1 MCVTIHRPMGLKRWI
16 KHRSNDL
23 LRRYGFEIVPT
34 ESLYEWQRIVVDEP
48 CWHSCS
54 LSDEALGYLK
64 PDNPKLIALRQRY
77 SLFDADVTTPSVWN
91 DQLVSADD
99 IAYFRGDNAW
109 VWQVRGK
116 NSNVLAYAISFYYL
130 KSMDRLGLLDK
141 FIEDENFGNFVFSIA
156 GHHVSRDLLDSI
168 AEIYFL
174 DRHLGIGS
182 RVGFRVLDVGAGYGR
197 LAHRMVSALSGVE
210 RYYCT
215 DAVAVSTFVS
225 EYYLRFR
232 SADKAVVIPL
242 DEIETALSGHPVD
255 LAINIHSFSECR
267 MQAIEWWIRLLSRH
281 RVKNLM
287 IVPNWPTGRG
297 ERLLTNDGQDFLPL
311 LEQYGYRTVVKEPKY
326 LDPVVQEFGLYP
338 SWHHLLEFHE

>member
-1 MCVTIHRPMGLKRWI
+1 MGLKRWV
-16 KHRSNDL
+16 KHQADDL

-34 ESLYEWQRIVVDEP
+34 EILYEWQRIVVDKP
-48 CWHSCS
+48 CRRNCS

-64 PDNPKLIALRQRY
+64 PDNPKLVDLQQRY
-77 SLFDADVTTPSVWN
+77 SVFDADATTPLLWN
-91 DQLVSADD
+91 DSHVSAED
-99 IAYFRGDNAW
+99 IPYFRGDNAW

-116 NSNVLAYAISFYYL
+116 NTNVLAYAISFYYL

-141 FIEDENFGNFVFSIA
+141 LIEDENFGNFTFSIA
-156 GHHVSRDLLDSI
+156 GRQVSRDLLDSI
-168 AEIYFL
+168 VEIYFL

-182 RVGFRVLDVGAGYGR
+182 RGGFRVLDVGAGYGR
-197 LAHRMVSALSGVE
+197 LAHRMVSGLSGVE

-225 EYYLRFR
+225 DYYLRFR
-232 SADKAVVIPL
+232 GVDRAVAVPL
-242 DEIETALSGHPVD
+242 DEIEATLCGHPVD

-267 MQAIEWWIRLLSRH
+267 MQAIEWWIRLLSRQ
-281 RVKNLM
+281 RVKHLM
-287 IVPNWPTGRG
+287 IVPNWSTGRG

-326 LDPVVQEFGLYP
+326 LDPVVQEFGLQP
-338 SWHHLLEFHE
+338 SWHHLLEFHK

>member
-1 MCVTIHRPMGLKRWI
+1 MGLKRWI
-16 KHRSNDL
+16 KHGANDL

-34 ESLYEWQRIVVDEP
+34 ESLYEWQRIVVDKP
-48 CWHSCS
+48 CWHNCS

-64 PDNPKLIALRQRY
+64 PDNPNLVGLQQRY
-77 SLFDADVTTPSVWN
+77 SLFDADVTAPSVWN
-91 DQLVSADD
+91 DQHVSAED

-130 KSMDRLGLLDK
+130 KSMDHLGLLDK
-141 FIEDENFGNFVFSIA
+141 LIEDENFGNFVFSMA
-156 GHHVSRDLLDSI
+156 AQQVSRDLLDSI

-174 DRHLGIGS
+174 DRHLGLSS

-232 SADKAVVIPL
+232 SADRAIVIPL
-242 DEIETALSGHPVD
+242 DEIETALRGHPVD
-255 LAINIHSFSECR
+255 LAINIHSFSECS
-267 MQAIEWWIRLLSRH
+267 MQAIEWWIRLLSSH

-287 IVPNWPTGRG
+287 IVPNWSTGRG

-338 SWHHLLEFHE
+338 SWHHLLEFRE